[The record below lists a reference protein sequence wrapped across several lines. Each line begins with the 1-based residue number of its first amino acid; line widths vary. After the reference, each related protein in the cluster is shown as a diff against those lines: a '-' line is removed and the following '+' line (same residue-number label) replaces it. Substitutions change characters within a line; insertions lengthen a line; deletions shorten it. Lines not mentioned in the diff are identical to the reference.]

1 MILYLPS
8 FLGGLAI
15 ILGALLTGAL
25 TGYWHL
31 PIWLVL
37 AGGASLVYI
46 SLHRGI
52 QRGRRHDSLVR
63 AINRQQ
69 P

>member
-1 MILYLPS
+1 MILHIPS

-15 ILGALLTGAL
+15 IFGALLTGAL

-37 AGGASLVYI
+37 ASGASIAYI

-52 QRGRRHDSLVR
+52 QRGRRHDSLV
-63 AINRQQ
+63 QQ
-69 P
+69 Y